1 MTHYQGALSVQVKNM
16 NHVTSDTLMHF
27 SVDKGGNSRVAL
39 TLTGITNWGSDT
51 QYWYQSDIGTF
62 YD

>member
-1 MTHYQGALSVQVKNM
+1 M